1 MTDFYFLFLFYR
13 SELIPKQRPYL
24 FATMGCLFGETHG
37 LVQKLRS
44 VLVEEKLG
52 PCCDVLL
59 FFGFCGVPVRVFG
72 FPPVSGF
79 GGFLFIVLFLF
90 LLFFLFWCLF
100 CIIPVCFG
108 AFLRFL

>member
-79 GGFLFIVLFLF
+79 DGFLFIVLFLF
-90 LLFFLFWCLF
+90 LLFF
-100 CIIPVCFG
+100 CFG
-108 AFLRFL
+108 VFFV